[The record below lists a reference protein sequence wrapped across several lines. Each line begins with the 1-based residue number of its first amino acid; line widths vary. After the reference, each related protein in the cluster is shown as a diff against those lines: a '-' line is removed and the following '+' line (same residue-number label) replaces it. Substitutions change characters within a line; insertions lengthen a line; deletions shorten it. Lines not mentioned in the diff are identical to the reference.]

1 LSSSSSAP
9 SDRDSVRAQLRG
21 WATLRALHP
30 APIDLSRVSLAR
42 EALPEQ
48 LTTPE
53 GTAQLVLDLG
63 LNDEGVREFPDHL
76 HAQFGGLRIWQYPEQ
91 FGPYLHHVGR
101 LGVRS
106 YLEVGVRH
114 GGSFVA
120 TVEYLQRW
128 SPMNLAVAVDI
139 IPAPA
144 LAAYAEENAHVRLA
158 WLDSRSEAFRAL
170 LSERG
175 PFDLVFVDSH
185 HEEEQCRA
193 EVTLLAQHA
202 RMIALHDITNVG
214 CPGVGRVWREL
225 ADSPDYRCTEFTY
238 QYPGMGPF
246 MGIGLAVKRTHR
258 A

>member
-1 LSSSSSAP
+1 
-9 SDRDSVRAQLRG
+9 VQAQLRG

-30 APIDLSRVSLAR
+30 AAIDLSRVALVRQADRERLA
-42 EALPEQ
+42 
-48 LTTPE
+48 TPE
-53 GTAQLVLDLG
+53 GAAQLVIDMG
-63 LNDEGVREFPDHL
+63 LNDEGIREFPQHL
-76 HAQFGGLRIWQYPEQ
+76 HAHFGGLRVWQYPVQ
-91 FGPYLHHVGR
+91 FGPYLHHLAR

-128 SPMNLAVAVDI
+128 STIALAVAVDI

-144 LAAYAEENAHVRLA
+144 LAAYAEDNPNVRLA
-158 WLDSRSEAFRAL
+158 WLDSRSESFRSL
-170 LSERG
+170 LSAQG
-175 PFDLVFVDSH
+175 TFDLVFVDSH

-193 EVTLLAQHA
+193 EVTLLARHA

-225 ADSPDYRCTEFTY
+225 SDSPAWSCLEFTS

-246 MGIGLAVKRTHR
+246 MGIGLAVKR
-258 A
+258 ASPA